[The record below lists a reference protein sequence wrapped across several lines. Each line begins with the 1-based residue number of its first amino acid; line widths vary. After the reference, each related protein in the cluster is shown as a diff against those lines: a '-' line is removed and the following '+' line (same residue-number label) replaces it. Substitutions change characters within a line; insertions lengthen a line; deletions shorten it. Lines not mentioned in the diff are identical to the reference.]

1 MKRKILLHTCCAV
14 CASACVER
22 LRSEEIEP
30 VLFFSNH
37 NIAPKEEYDKR
48 LESARILAKTWN
60 IELIEDTY
68 DHNSWLKAIEGYES
82 EPERGLRCSRCFAY
96 SLSRTAQY
104 ASSNG
109 FDHFTT
115 TLTVSP
121 HKVSKTIFEI
131 GKQYPGYEPWNFKKK
146 DGFKRSNELS
156 RELDLYR
163 QSYCGCEF
171 SLRDMR
177 PE

>member
-22 LRSEEIEP
+22 LRLEKIEP

-37 NIAPKEEYDKR
+37 NIAPKEEYNKR
-48 LESARILAKTWN
+48 LEVARKLAKSWN
-60 IELIEDTY
+60 VELIEDTY
-68 DHNSWLKAIEGYES
+68 DHEAWLGAVKGYED
-82 EPERGLRCSRCFAY
+82 EPEKGLRCGKCFDY
-96 SLSRTAQY
+96 SFVRTAVY
-104 ASSNG
+104 AQEHG
-109 FDHFTT
+109 FKHFTS

-121 HKVSKTIFEI
+121 HKISKIIFEI
-131 GKQYPGYEPWNFKKK
+131 GKKYPAYDAWDFKKK

-156 RELDLYR
+156 RELELYR
-163 QSYCGCEF
+163 QNYCGCEF

>member
-22 LRSEEIEP
+22 LRCEEIEP

-37 NIAPKEEYDKR
+37 NIAPKKEYDKR
-48 LESARILAKTWN
+48 LEAARKLAESWDV
-60 IELIEDTY
+60 ELIEDTY
-68 DHNSWLKAIEGYES
+68 DHNNWLKAVEGLED
-82 EPERGLRCSRCFAY
+82 EPERGRRCERCFAY
-96 SLSRTAQY
+96 SLARTAQY

-109 FDHFTT
+109 YDAFTT

-121 HKVSKTIFEI
+121 HKVSNTIFDI
-131 GKQYPGYEPWNFKKK
+131 GKRFPAYEPWDFKKK

-156 RELDLYR
+156 RELELYR
-163 QSYCGCEF
+163 QTYCGCEF
-171 SLRDMR
+171 SLRDRR

>member
-1 MKRKILLHTCCAV
+1 MKKKILLHTCCAV

-22 LRSEEIEP
+22 LRLEKIEP

-37 NIAPKEEYDKR
+37 NISPKEEYDKR
-48 LESARILAKTWN
+48 LEAAKKLAKAWKV
-60 IELIEDTY
+60 ELIEDTY
-68 DHNSWLKAIEGYES
+68 DHEGWLDAVKGYEN
-82 EPERGLRCSRCFAY
+82 EPEKGLRCGKCFDYSFARTSAY
-96 SLSRTAQY
+96 AQEH
-104 ASSNG
+104 G
-109 FDHFTT
+109 FKHFTS

-121 HKVSKTIFEI
+121 HKVSKMIFEI
-131 GKQYPGYEPWNFKKK
+131 ASKYPSYQAWDFKKK

-156 RELDLYR
+156 RELELYR
-163 QSYCGCEF
+163 QNYCGCEF